1 MIIDFLSRGANE
13 DFSNP
18 VFYCL
23 KKNGEKNKKTLL
35 IVATV
40 LIIGAISFCY
50 FVFWM
55 VQRTFVNS
63 APCKKSYEIVCQ
75 NPQVNAFHG
84 ENIQQK
90 GYVSGSVNANLGG
103 VYAKLYLIRLKLLIY
118 CKIKDFS
125 NAKSEKNT
133 IFLDLIPKKTR
144 FFWI

>member
-1 MIIDFLSRGANE
+1 MKILATRFFIA
-13 DFSNP
+13 
-18 VFYCL
+18 L
-23 KKNGEKNKKTLL
+23 KKMEKKTKKTLL

-50 FVFWM
+50 FVFSL

-63 APCKKSYEIVCQ
+63 APYKKSYEIVCQ
-75 NPQVNAFHG
+75 NPQVNAFLG

-103 VYAKLYLIRLKLLIY
+103 GYAKLYLILLKLLIC
-118 CKIKDFS
+118 CKIKNFS
-125 NAKSEKNT
+125 NAKSQKNT

>member
-23 KKNGEKNKKTLL
+23 KKNGEKNKKNTFN
-35 IVATV
+35 
-40 LIIGAISFCY
+40 SCY
-50 FVFWM
+50 
-55 VQRTFVNS
+55 
-63 APCKKSYEIVCQ
+63 CI
-75 NPQVNAFHG
+75 NPQVNAFLG

-90 GYVSGSVNANLGG
+90 GYVSGSVNASLGG
-103 VYAKLYLIRLKLLIY
+103 GYAKLYLIRLKLLIC

-125 NAKSEKNT
+125 NANSEKNT